1 MAFNRPTLAQ
11 LVQRITTDLETS
23 YGIVGAA
30 LRNSFIKLFGKV
42 IGGATHLLHGH
53 LDWIAK
59 QILPST
65 ADDENLLRWAT
76 IFGLTRN
83 EASFAEGTVTFT
95 GTNEITI
102 PEGTEL
108 VSADGVVFRTTADGE
123 IASGTVDI
131 DVIAEV
137 AGETGN
143 SAIGTVLSLAAP
155 LAGVDAETTVSVALA
170 GGSDQETV
178 EELRTRLL
186 ARIQSPPLGGAQQDY
201 VQWAKETSG
210 VTRAWCYP
218 AYLGAGTVGVFFMRD
233 NDESGAFPSESEVE
247 AVSAYIETKRPVTA
261 QHYVFAPT
269 AQEVDFNIAI
279 SPDTAELRAAVE
291 AELQDLFDRDAEPGG
306 VIYLSRMREAVSVA
320 AGETDNS
327 ISSPSA
333 DVDPSNGYIATL
345 GTVTWA

>member
-42 IGGATHLLHGH
+42 IAGAAHLLHGN
-53 LDWIAK
+53 LDWISK

-65 ADDENLLRWAT
+65 ADDENLLRWAST
-76 IFGLTRN
+76 FGLERN

-95 GTNEITI
+95 GTNETTI

-108 VSADGVVFRTTADGE
+108 VSADGVVFRTTGDGAIE
-123 IASGTVDI
+123 SGEADI

-137 AGETGN
+137 AGESGN
-143 SAIGTVLSLAAP
+143 SAIATVLSLAAP
-155 LAGVDAETTVSVALA
+155 LAGVDPETTVSVAIA
-170 GGSDQETV
+170 GGADQETI

-186 ARIQSPPLGGAQQDY
+186 ERIQSPPLGGAQQDY
-201 VQWAKETSG
+201 IQWAKETTG

-233 NDESGAFPSESEVE
+233 NDADPFPSESEVE
-247 AVSAYIETKRPVTA
+247 TVSAYIETKRPVTA

-269 AQEVDFNIAI
+269 AQEVDFSIAI
-279 SPDTAELRAAVE
+279 SPDTAEVRAAVE

-306 VIYLSRMREAVSVA
+306 IIYLSRIREAVSVA

-327 ISSPSA
+327 ISNPSA
-333 DVDPSNGYIATL
+333 DIDPSNGYIATM